1 MVARAVSFVKSCRA
15 DFGENGI
22 GIIAGRIK
30 IPHPNFHAGPLYGII
45 CGMKKFLAPIFLLL
59 LPILLA
65 CQSTETPATAPTATP
80 TDVTVAQVSSPPP
93 APTATPTRHPTAAPS
108 PTPTSTP
115 LPAERFS
122 LGRQFFRNGQ
132 FIAAQTQFD
141 ALTTAASADDRR
153 LGLYWRGRAELS
165 AGDAASAAGTFRQFT
180 ANYPADDLT
189 RAAQFNLALAL
200 ETAGTITETL
210 AAYNAAI
217 LPDDPI
223 AAYIFERKGNAAL
236 AAEAFPAA
244 ADAFIFALNHTADTG
259 FQVSLREKLA
269 LAHLGQNNVDAALAQ
284 YNAILDV
291 AQIPAYRAKIM
302 RLIGEAYL
310 KNDDPDAARKQF
322 LATMETYPK
331 TYDAYLALVATVNA
345 GFAVDDFLRGYVD
358 YYGGNAYQPAIEAFQ
373 RFLETSPAENVDTAH
388 WLMGWSWRAVGD
400 YDAASAEFDAVITD
414 FPDSEFWAE
423 ANLQKARTLGWQGKL
438 DDAIALY
445 RSFAGN
451 NSASPQADEALW
463 KAALIEFQDDRFAAA
478 ADNFRA
484 LAETRPAGRFADD
497 AWFRAGL
504 AAFQADDLTAA
515 EKNWSSL
522 LTHYPASEFAR
533 AASFWQAKVLPA
545 LGETTQAET
554 LLAQLA
560 HQPLNYYGLRA
571 TDLLNGHGVSPTVPL
586 DLSPPAPSEQVEAEI
601 WLENWVGLS
610 QTVSLSAL
618 DIQLKND
625 PAFAR
630 GEALLALG
638 LRTEAAAAFEAAKS
652 RWAGNPVALYQ
663 LSLAFRDR
671 GLNRL
676 SILAAQD
683 LVRQS
688 PATTPADVPKFIR
701 RLVYPLYFQD
711 LVTAQ
716 AAIQQIDPAL
726 VFALMRQESLF
737 EPAANSGAD
746 ARGLMQII
754 PSTGADIA
762 ERTGL
767 AGYTA
772 ESLWLPY
779 LNVQMGT
786 WYIRQMLDFVGGN
799 QFAALAAYN
808 AGPGRVDRWLSAS
821 DDFDMFVALIPLD
834 EPRTY
839 IRRIYLNLSEYRDIY
854 GVKE

>member
-1 MVARAVSFVKSCRA
+1 
-15 DFGENGI
+15 
-22 GIIAGRIK
+22 
-30 IPHPNFHAGPLYGII
+30 
-45 CGMKKFLAPIFLLL
+45 MKKYH
-59 LPILLA
+59 LPILLLLLTTLLA
-65 CQSTETPATAPTATP
+65 CQTPANPADAPAITEPPATPTAVTVALASSPTPALTAAPTRRPTTAPT
-80 TDVTVAQVSSPPP
+80 
-93 APTATPTRHPTAAPS
+93 

-115 LPAERFS
+115 LPTERFS
-122 LGRQFFRNGQ
+122 LGQQFFRNGQ
-132 FIAAQTQFD
+132 FVAAQNQFD
-141 ALTTAASADDRR
+141 ALASGADNRR

-165 AGDAASAAGTFRQFT
+165 AGDTATAAETFRQFL
-180 ANYPADDLT
+180 ADYPTDDLT
-189 RAAQFNLALAL
+189 RSAQFNLALAL
-200 ETAGTITETL
+200 ESSGTITETL
-210 AAYNAAI
+210 AAYEAAI
-217 LPDDPI
+217 LPNDPI
-223 AAYIFERKGNAAL
+223 AAYIFERMGNAAL

-244 ADAFIFALNHTADTG
+244 ADAFLPALNRTTDTG

-269 LAHLGQNNVDAALAQ
+269 QAYLGQKNMDAALAQ
-284 YNAILDV
+284 YNAILDI

-310 KNDDPDAARKQF
+310 ENDNPSAARKQF
-322 LATMETYPK
+322 SATMETYPK
-331 TYDAYLALVATVNA
+331 TYDAYLALVAMVNA

-358 YYGGNAYQPAIEAFQ
+358 YYGGSAYQPAIDAFG
-373 RFLETSPAENVDTAH
+373 RFLETSPTENVDTAH
-388 WLMGWSWRAVGD
+388 WLMGWSWRAIGD
-400 YDAASAEFDAVITD
+400 YDAAIAEFEAVIAN
-414 FPDSEFWAE
+414 FPNSEFWAD

-438 DDAIALY
+438 DDAIGLY
-445 RSFAGN
+445 RTFAAEN
-451 NSASPQADEALW
+451 PTLPQADEALW
-463 KAALIEFQDDRFAAA
+463 KAALIEFQDDRFATAA
-478 ADNFRA
+478 ENFRA
-484 LAETRPAGRFADD
+484 LAEARPAGRFADD
-497 AWFRAGL
+497 AWFWAGL
-504 AAFQADDLTAA
+504 AAFQADNLTAA
-515 EKNWSSL
+515 EENWAAL

-533 AASFWQAKVLPA
+533 AASFWQAKVLLA

-586 DLSPPAPSEQVEAEI
+586 DLSPPTPSEQIEAEI
-601 WLENWVGLS
+601 WLENWVG
-610 QTVSLSAL
+610 VSESANLSAL
-618 DIQLKND
+618 DVQLKND
-625 PAFAR
+625 PAFVR

-638 LRTEAAAAFEAAKS
+638 LRTEAATAFETVKN
-652 RWAGNPVALYQ
+652 RWANNPVALYQ

-688 PATTPADVPKFIR
+688 PAITPADVPKFIR
-701 RLVYPLYFQD
+701 RLVYPLYYQD

-754 PSTGADIA
+754 PPTGADIA

-808 AGPGRVDRWLSAS
+808 AGPGRVDRWLTAS

-854 GVKE
+854 GN